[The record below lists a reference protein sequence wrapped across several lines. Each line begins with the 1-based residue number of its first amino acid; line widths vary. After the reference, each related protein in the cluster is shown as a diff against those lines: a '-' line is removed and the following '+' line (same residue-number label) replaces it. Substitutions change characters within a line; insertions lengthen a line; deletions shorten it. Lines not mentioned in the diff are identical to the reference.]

1 MHLRTGLRAALDLAG
16 LGAVDVVRGNPISI
30 VGTGR
35 RNRSAGGRLLGNR
48 GLNALGATVG
58 ALLAG
63 LSGLALLGEVGSD
76 PNGVEEVT
84 GARDTGQQEEV
95 EEDTD
100 GNC

>member
-16 LGAVDVVRGNPISI
+16 LGAVDVVRGDPIGV
-30 VGTGR
+30 VGAGR
-35 RNRSAGGRLLGNR
+35 RNRSAGRRLLSNW
-48 GLNALGATVG
+48 GLNALSATRG

-84 GARDTGQQEEV
+84 SARDTGKQEEV
-95 EEDTD
+95 EEDA
-100 GNC
+100 N

>member
-1 MHLRTGLRAALDLAG
+1 MHLRTGLRAAFDLAG
-16 LGAVDVVRGNPISI
+16 LRAVDVVRGNPISV

-35 RNRSAGGRLLGNR
+35 RNRSAGGSLLGNW
-48 GLNALGATVG
+48 GLNALGLG

-76 PNGVEEVT
+76 PNGVEEVA

-95 EEDTD
+95 EEDAG

>member
-1 MHLRTGLRAALDLAG
+1 MHLRTGLRAAFDLAG
-16 LGAVDVVRGNPISI
+16 LRAVDVVRGNPISV

-35 RNRSAGGRLLGNR
+35 RNRSAGGSLLGNW
-48 GLNALGATVG
+48 GLNALGLG

-76 PNGVEEVT
+76 PNGVEEVA

-95 EEDTD
+95 EEDAD